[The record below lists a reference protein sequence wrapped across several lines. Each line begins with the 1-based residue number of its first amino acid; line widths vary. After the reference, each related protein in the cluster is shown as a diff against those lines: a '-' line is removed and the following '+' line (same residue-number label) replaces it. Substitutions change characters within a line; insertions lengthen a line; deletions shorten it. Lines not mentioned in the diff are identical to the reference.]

1 MRAGPM
7 SGRAGRLIEMIER
20 GWSEGP
26 GQAIGVASATTE
38 QLGVFHD
45 ILHSLTTIA
54 VLTEAIG
61 LEQGL
66 TIDGRRRLELVR
78 SEIKLTQELA
88 RVMLHR
94 AEPGLEVIALDE
106 VVESTAAVFAETA
119 SAHVTLKIRRVLVLA
134 ARSDLK
140 RLVANLLQNAFAAAD
155 DRGEVR
161 IEVDATREF
170 AVLRVTDSGPGFGRL
185 HREGTR
191 WGLSVV
197 RSVVARLDGQ
207 LELGAGPAGGAEV
220 LVKLPRAGQRAP
232 AEGAGW
238 P

>member
-1 MRAGPM
+1 
-7 SGRAGRLIEMIER
+7 MIER
-20 GWSEGP
+20 GWGEGP
-26 GQAIGVASATTE
+26 SQAIGVAAATAE
-38 QLGVFHD
+38 QQGVFHD
-45 ILHSLTTIA
+45 ILHSLTTIS
-54 VLTEAIG
+54 VLAEAIG
-61 LEQGL
+61 LDQGL
-66 TIDGRRRLELVR
+66 TVDGRRRLDLVR

-88 RVMLHR
+88 RVMLNR
-94 AEPGLEVIALDE
+94 AELGLEAIALDE

-119 SAHVTLKIRRVLVLA
+119 RTQVTLKTRRVVVLA
-134 ARSDLK
+134 SRSDLK

-207 LELGAGPAGGAEV
+207 IELGAGPAGGAEV
-220 LVKLPRAGQRAP
+220 LVKLPRAGQRLP
-232 AEGAGW
+232 VEGNGW